1 MRRATRVLSA
11 GLALVATLL
20 TSAGPAA
27 ADSPNL
33 EMRGLLDVGFA
44 TRGAGLEANWFNAG
58 ATSFDAYRFR
68 FFVEGAATKRI
79 YVYTQLILDEI
90 LTHPVYGAYVMFTP
104 WTERDAHVMVGKMP
118 WIIGTYGPRTYS
130 DRKPLIGTPLIYQ
143 YHTTLRYDA
152 IPPNADALLAVA
164 GRGQY
169 GVQYGSATN
178 RFRGMPVIYDFCW
191 DAGLAVTG
199 SQSGFEYAVGMIN
212 GTPGW
217 MTPAQDNNNGKSAL
231 GRIGIQPIPM
241 LRAGVSASYGP
252 YLNASLD
259 PQLPPGK
266 TASDYQQKLLMADLS
281 IETGHIELRG
291 EGYVNRWMTPT
302 VGDLDVTGYYAEG
315 KLGLPA
321 GTWVA
326 ARWEQMMYSDLTGS
340 SGVPQPWNDDF
351 DRLETGVGLRF
362 ARGAVVKAVYQAN
375 WQHHL
380 DETRVHELW
389 ATQLS
394 VSF

>member
-1 MRRATRVLSA
+1 MRRTPRWRAASI
-11 GLALVATLL
+11 ALLATLGI
-20 TSAGPAA
+20 AAPCA

-44 TRGAGLEANWFNAG
+44 TRGRGLEANWFNAG
-58 ATSFDAYRFR
+58 GTSFDAYRFR

-104 WTERDAHVMVGKMP
+104 WTERDAHVMAGKMP

-152 IPPNADALLAVA
+152 MPPTADALLAVA

-169 GVQYGSATN
+169 GVQYGTATS
-178 RFRGMPVIYDFCW
+178 RFRGMPVVYDFCW
-191 DAGLAVTG
+191 DAGIAVTG
-199 SQSGFEYAVGMIN
+199 SQNGFEYAAGMIN
-212 GTPGW
+212 GAPGW
-217 MTPAQDNNNGKSAL
+217 MVPYQDNNNGKSVL
-231 GRIGIQPIPM
+231 GRIGFQPIPM
-241 LRAGVSASYGP
+241 VRAGVSGSYGP
-252 YLNASLD
+252 YMNASLD
-259 PQLPPGK
+259 PTLPPGK
-266 TASDYQQKLLMADLS
+266 TASDYKQTLVMADFAF
-281 IETGHIELRG
+281 ETGHVELRG
-291 EGYVNRWMTPT
+291 EGYQNRWQTPT

-315 KLGLPA
+315 KLGLPYS
-321 GTWVA
+321 TWVA
-326 ARWEQMMYSDLTGS
+326 ARWEQMMFSDITGS
-340 SGVPQPWNDDF
+340 SGIPTPWNYDI
-351 DRLETGVGLRF
+351 DRIETGLGYRV
-362 ARGAVVKAVYQAN
+362 ARGTVMKAVYQAN
-375 WQHHL
+375 YVH
-380 DETRVHELW
+380 DGGPVRVDELW

>member
-1 MRRATRVLSA
+1 MKRTLPGFVA
-11 GLALVATLL
+11 GLALTAAVLLPASRTGAATMDL
-20 TSAGPAA
+20 
-27 ADSPNL
+27 D
-33 EMRGLLDVGFA
+33 MRGLLDVGFA

-68 FFVEGAATKRI
+68 FFVEGAATRRI

-90 LTHPVYGAYVMFTP
+90 LTHPVYGAYVVFTP
-104 WTERDAHVMVGKMP
+104 WTGRDAHLMIGKMP

-199 SQSGFEYAVGMIN
+199 SQNGFEYAVGMIN

-217 MTPAQDNNNGKSAL
+217 MTPAQDNNEGKSVL

-241 LRAGVSASYGP
+241 VRAGVSASYGP
-252 YLNASLD
+252 YLNESLD

-266 TASDYQQKLLMADLS
+266 TANHYMQKLLMADLS
-281 IETGHIELRG
+281 IESGHVELRG

-302 VGDLDVTGYYAEG
+302 VGDLEVTGYYAEG
-315 KLGLPA
+315 KLGLPY

-340 SGVPQPWNDDF
+340 SGVPQPWNHDY
-351 DRLETGVGLRF
+351 DRLETGIGYRIS
-362 ARGAVVKAVYQAN
+362 RGQVIKAVYQAN
-375 WQHHL
+375 WQHRPSGV
-380 DETRVHELW
+380 DVHELW